1 MSEFVLKS
9 DVLLIAKKKLK
20 SISGLDD
27 SDILLSIEEVEQC
40 IRTYCHFKNHE
51 MMPGGVRYVWA
62 NMSVDLVRY
71 ETAKAKAD
79 SGVEDEVNVSTTNL
93 TSIKIGDT
101 QLGFSPNGN
110 GSPAST
116 ALKSHEANLDDL
128 LMNYKEQ
135 LKCFR
140 HPI

>member
-1 MSEFVLKS
+1 MPAYVTTS
-9 DVLLIAKKKLK
+9 DILVTAKNKLK
-20 SISGLDD
+20 GLSGLDD
-27 SDILLSIEEVEQC
+27 ATILSSIEEVETS
-40 IRTYCHFKNHE
+40 IRNYCHFRPVEK
-51 MMPGGVRYVWA
+51 MPGGVRFVWA

-79 SGVEDEVNVSTTNL
+79 AGTEDEADVSTTNL

-101 QLGFSPNGN
+101 QLGFSANGN
-110 GSPAST
+110 GSSAST
-116 ALKSHEANLDDL
+116 AIKSHTANLDDL

>member
-1 MSEFVLKS
+1 MPAYVTK
-9 DVLLIAKKKLK
+9 
-20 SISGLDD
+20 
-27 SDILLSIEEVEQC
+27 SDILAIAKNKLKGLSGLTDADILGSIEEVEAS
-40 IRTYCHFKNHE
+40 IRNYCHFRLIE
-51 MMPGGVRYVWA
+51 PMPLGIRFVWA

-79 SGVEDEVNVSTTNL
+79 AGTESEADVSTSNL

-101 QLGFSPNGN
+101 QLGFSASGN
-110 GSPAST
+110 GSTAST
-116 ALKSHEANLDDL
+116 AIKSHTANLDDL